1 MQFTPAASITEELAE
16 DMLRVR
22 NLFPAIRADEI
33 GEEVERAMQ
42 LLRRWKLPY
51 GAACRCTAS
60 NADEVAT
67 EAFYDKLIDWGAKF
81 CWFFTCTAAG
91 ECEQASQIQ
100 LAALH
105 RRVQAFRKTKPML
118 TLDFWD
124 RPSPSSTARQA
135 ELLEG
140 GAL

>member
-1 MQFTPAASITEELAE
+1 
-16 DMLRVR
+16 
-22 NLFPAIRADEI
+22 
-33 GEEVERAMQ
+33 MQ

-67 EAFYDKLIDWGAKF
+67 EAFYDKLIGWGAKF